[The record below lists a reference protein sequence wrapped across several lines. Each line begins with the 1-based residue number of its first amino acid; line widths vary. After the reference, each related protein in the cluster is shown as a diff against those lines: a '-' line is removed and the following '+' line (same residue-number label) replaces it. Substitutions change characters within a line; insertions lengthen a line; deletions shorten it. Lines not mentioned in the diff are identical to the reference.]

1 VSTPPTLNSA
11 PYLIRKKEGVKR
23 TMKAARIPVLFSLLV
38 AITSTAMAA
47 GSPGGGI
54 PVRSDGSSITAD
66 VAERVGPAVVFI
78 RTERTVAANSEGD
91 TPFEFF
97 REFFPQQQDD
107 PHAQKN
113 RRMPGGGSGFVFDDQ
128 NRILTNYHVI
138 KDADKITV
146 VHEEDGEEKEYDATV
161 VGFDRHSDI
170 AVIQVDK
177 KAALP
182 KVSLG
187 DSDAMRVGDWVMAI
201 GTPFGQLQGTVTVGI
216 VSAKGRNDLNI
227 MGGEATFQ
235 NYIQTDASINFGN
248 SGGPLVNMK
257 GEAIGINTAI
267 NPSGQGIGFAIP
279 INMAKNIMNE
289 LITKGKVRYGYLGIR
304 LQELDKTLAQGM
316 GLPVD
321 RGILVEDVYPNTPAS
336 KAGIE
341 RRDVITQYD
350 GQAVK
355 EDSKFRMLVGET
367 PIGKTV
373 PVTVLRDGK
382 EKRVSVTLAERP
394 EEDVVASA
402 PTPETTAW
410 LGIHVEDTRNGDA
423 RRQFNLDRGQSG
435 VVVTGVDEGS
445 PAAEANLQEGD
456 IITEV
461 YTQAVSGL
469 DDYVTISKKL
479 KERKDPIAFLVK
491 RGKSTNYVTVSPGQ
505 D

>member
-1 VSTPPTLNSA
+1 ML
-11 PYLIRKKEGVKR
+11 KKGVKR
-23 TMKAARIPVLFSLLV
+23 TMRFARIMGWLV
-38 AITSTAMAA
+38 VMVSMASAGFAA
-47 GSPGGGI
+47 GAPAGDHGVPI
-54 PVRSDGSSITAD
+54 RSDGSSIFAD

-78 RTERTVAANSEGD
+78 RTERSVDANAEGQA
-91 TPFEFF
+91 PFDFF
-97 REFFPQQQDD
+97 REFFPQQEEDQ
-107 PHAQKN
+107 QRQRS
-113 RRMPGGGSGFVFDDQ
+113 RRMPGGGSGFVFDDE

-146 VHEEDGEEKEYDATV
+146 VHEKDGEEEEYEAHV

-170 AVIQVDK
+170 AIIQVDK

-279 INMAKNIMNE
+279 ISMAKQIMGD
-289 LITKGKVRYGYLGIR
+289 LIAKGTVRYGYLGIR
-304 LQELDKTLAQGM
+304 LEELDAQLAQGM
-316 GLPVD
+316 GLPVQH
-321 RGILVEDVYPNTPAS
+321 GILVEEVMPDGPAA

-350 GQAVK
+350 GQPVK
-355 EDSKFRMLVGET
+355 DDSKFRMMVGST
-367 PIGKTV
+367 PIGKTI

-382 EKRVSVTLAERP
+382 EKRVNVTLAERP

-402 PTPETTAW
+402 PSPETTAW
-410 LGIHVEDTRNGDA
+410 LGIHVEDARSGDV
-423 RRQFNLDRGQSG
+423 RRQFSLDRGQAG
-435 VVVTGVDEGS
+435 VVVTGVDERS
-445 PAAEANLQEGD
+445 PADDANLQEGD
-456 IITEV
+456 VITEV
-461 YTQAVSGL
+461 YTQSVAGL
-469 DDYVTISKKL
+469 DEYVTISKKL
-479 KERKDPIAFLVK
+479 KDRKDPIAFLVK
-491 RGKSTNYVTVSPGQ
+491 RGKTTNYVTVSPERE
-505 D
+505 

>member
-1 VSTPPTLNSA
+1 
-11 PYLIRKKEGVKR
+11 
-23 TMKAARIPVLFSLLV
+23 MKARIPVLFSLLV
-38 AITSTAMAA
+38 ALSSTAQAA
-47 GSPGGGI
+47 GTASTI

-78 RTERTVAANSEGD
+78 RTERTVDARSGDGGD

-97 REFFPQQQDD
+97 REFFPQQPQQGDD
-107 PHAQKN
+107 PRTQRN

-146 VHEEDGEEKEYDATV
+146 VHEEDGEEKEYDARV
-161 VGFDRHSDI
+161 VGYDRHSDI
-170 AVIQVDK
+170 AIIQVDQ

-182 KVSLG
+182 KVALG

-216 VSAKGRNDLNI
+216 VSAKGRNDLQI

-279 INMAKNIMNE
+279 INMAKGIMNE

-316 GLPVD
+316 GLGVD
-321 RGILVEDVYPNTPAS
+321 RGILVEDVYPETPAA

-350 GQAVK
+350 GQPVR
-355 EDSKFRMLVGET
+355 EDARFRMMVGST
-367 PIGKTV
+367 PIGKSV
-373 PVTVLRDGK
+373 PVVVLRDGK
-382 EKRVSVTLAERP
+382 EKRVNVTLAERP

-402 PTPETTAW
+402 PTSENSAW
-410 LGIHVEDTRNGDA
+410 LGIHVEDARASNA

-445 PAAEANLQEGD
+445 PADEANLQEGD
-456 IITEV
+456 VITEV
-461 YTQAVSGL
+461 YTQNVGGL

-479 KERKDPIAFLVK
+479 QSRKDPIAFLVK
-491 RGKSTNYVTVSPGQ
+491 RGRTTNYVTVSPESN
-505 D
+505 